1 VHPVFAIEN
10 PEFVVVG
17 ALLAVW
23 AVVLAALGVR
33 SHAFPL
39 KGGGERTIMLV
50 SGLLAAGAIAMGIA
64 FAHNGPK
71 GGAEAAKL
79 NKGGAEGA
87 GVPSKG
93 ATPAANPGAPAAGG
107 GKKQPTGGASQTLTL
122 SADPSGALKFN
133 TTSLQGKA
141 GTVKLVMQNP
151 APIPHNIS
159 LQGPG
164 GVNLHGPTIAKGG
177 TSQVSATLKPGS
189 YTFYCSVPGHRQAGM
204 QGTLTV
210 K

>member
-1 VHPVFAIEN
+1 MNQLDFAN
-10 PEFVVVG
+10 RG
-17 ALLAVW
+17 AVIT
-23 AVVLAALGVR
+23 
-33 SHAFPL
+33 
-39 KGGGERTIMLV
+39 GG
-50 SGLLAAGAIAMGIA
+50 AMGIG

-133 TTSLQGKA
+133 TTALQGKA

-151 APIPHNIS
+151 APVPHNIS

-164 GVNLHGPTIAKGG
+164 IDQHGPTIGKGG
-177 TSQVSATLKPGS
+177 ASEVQGTLKAGT
-189 YTFYCSVPGHRQAGM
+189 YTYYCSVPGHRQAGM
-204 QGTLTV
+204 QGTLTI